1 MKTNHITFYQF
12 CSAVRRN
19 AALAFCVAL
28 CMLGLGLSA
37 SAQKHGPTFT
47 TFDAPGAGTDPNGG
61 TYAWGINDQGVIMG
75 WYLDANFVHQSFLRD
90 PHGRFTTV
98 AVPGAGTGWCQGTL
112 AWGLNLEGA
121 ITGNYIDP
129 NDVFHGFLRD
139 PHGRITTFDA
149 PGAGTTGVPFSSL
162 NAWTSVVDGL
172 NPAGAITGSYIDG
185 NNVNHG
191 FLRDPHGTFTTI
203 DAPGAGITGD
213 HGTWPNSINP
223 EGAIVGAVCD
233 DGGMCQSFLRN
244 PRGRFTTFQ
253 VPGEGNES
261 TTAMH
266 INSVG
271 AITGYYSDANGGAH
285 GFVRAPDGRFT
296 TIDVPGAPDTVP
308 NSINSAGVIT
318 GWYVDANNVAHGFLW
333 TP

>member
-139 PHGRITTFDA
+139 PHGRITTLDA
-149 PGAGTTGVPFSSL
+149 PGAGTTGVPFSCGGQGTYGGESINPEGAIAGFYSDSNGVLHGLLRARDGTITTFDAPGAGTSAGQGTSL

-203 DAPGAGITGD
+203 DD
-213 HGTWPNSINP
+213 
-223 EGAIVGAVCD
+223 
-233 DGGMCQSFLRN
+233 
-244 PRGRFTTFQ
+244 
-253 VPGEGNES
+253 
-261 TTAMH
+261 
-266 INSVG
+266 
-271 AITGYYSDANGGAH
+271 
-285 GFVRAPDGRFT
+285 
-296 TIDVPGAPDTVP
+296 PGAPDTVP